1 MYLDVVDLRAF
12 YAEHLGEVAA
22 RLIGARLRRH
32 WPTLSGE
39 SLIGVG
45 YATPYLRMLAEGT
58 ERALAFMPAA
68 QGVVNWPPEG
78 PNAAALVADDALP
91 LSDASIDRVLA
102 IHSLE
107 MSESPREQ
115 LREIWRVLAPGGRIL
130 LVVPNRRGIW
140 TWADKTPFGYGRPF
154 TRSQLTALLRDTMFS
169 PLAWSEALAAPPIRR
184 RPWLRSG
191 NAWEQIG
198 LALWGAFAGV
208 IIVEATKQLYQGIPA
223 RTRPRLKASFR
234 PALVSPATSAH
245 VTETTRV
252 EATNVRPPF

>member
-22 RLIGARLRRH
+22 SLIGARLHKH
-32 WPTLSGE
+32 WPSLQGE
-39 SLIGVG
+39 RLLGIG
-45 YATPYLRMLAEGT
+45 YATPYLRMLAGDA
-58 ERALAFMPAA
+58 ERAIAFMPAV

-91 LSDASIDRVLA
+91 LPDAMIDRVLV

-115 LREIWRVLAPGGRIL
+115 LREIWRILAPGGRVL

-140 TWADKTPFGYGRPF
+140 AWAEKTPFGYGRPF
-154 TRSQLTALLRDTMFS
+154 TRGQLTALLRETMFS
-169 PLAWSEALAAPPIRR
+169 PLGWSEALAAPPIRR

-191 NAWEQIG
+191 RSWEQIG
-198 LALWGAFAGV
+198 TALWGTFAGV

-223 RTRPRLKASFR
+223 RIRARPVFR
-234 PALVSPATSAH
+234 PALIPPPASA
-245 VTETTRV
+245 RS
-252 EATNVRPPF
+252 AIPAPPRDVP